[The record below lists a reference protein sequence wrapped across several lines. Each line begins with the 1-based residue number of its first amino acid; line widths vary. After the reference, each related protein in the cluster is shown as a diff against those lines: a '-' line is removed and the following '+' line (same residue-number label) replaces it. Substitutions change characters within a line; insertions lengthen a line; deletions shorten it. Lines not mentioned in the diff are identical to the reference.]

1 MGAGQRLEAGDQ
13 VPHVTVHAL
22 DGRRVSYAA
31 MWQTQNL
38 VLVALPS
45 SHSISERALGQL
57 RALDTSDTRCVITT
71 DPLPGIAPPA
81 VLIADK
87 WGEIV
92 HIVQAAN
99 ELPTAED
106 LAEWIDYVRQR
117 CPECE
122 GEAR

>member
-1 MGAGQRLEAGDQ
+1 MGAEQRLEAGHQ
-13 VPHVTVHAL
+13 VPHFTVHAL

-31 MWQTQNL
+31 MWQTHNL

-45 SHSISERALGQL
+45 PQFISEHALGQL
-57 RALDTSDTRCVITT
+57 RALETFDTRCVITA
-71 DPLPGIAPPA
+71 DPVPGIAPPA

-87 WGEIV
+87 CGEIV

-99 ELPTAED
+99 DLPTAED
-106 LAEWIDYVRQR
+106 LAGWIDHVRQR